1 MMPILAVARSACW
14 QPIRRCITVLALV
27 ASCVSNAE
35 ASPFTPSR
43 GDEVL
48 ERVPI
53 RTSPEQRELER
64 ARAAVAAS
72 PGNLQA
78 SIRLA
83 KRYIETWRNDGDPR
97 YLGYA
102 QAALA
107 PWWSRKDPPAEAR
120 VLRATLSQSTHR
132 FPEALADLDAVLA
145 QDARNAQAWLTK
157 ATVLQ
162 VLGDYPQASASCR
175 RLVGLAPN
183 LVVITCLSAVRSLNG
198 QAEAGYRQ
206 LDGALKTAGS
216 EIDPSIRTWS
226 LTLLAEMAARRGDDA
241 AARRHFEKAISLGK
255 PDNYLLAAY
264 SDFLLDAKEAEKVV
278 SLLATRTQVDVL
290 LLRYAIALRALASA
304 DAPRYTA
311 LLAERLEAVRM
322 RGDAIHGREQA
333 RFALDLHHDPIAAL
347 EYARQN
353 WKVQKE
359 PADARLL
366 LEAAVAANDEA
377 AARPVIDWIRQAGLE
392 DRTLAPLVAKLEGS
406 VK

>member
-1 MMPILAVARSACW
+1 
-14 QPIRRCITVLALV
+14 
-27 ASCVSNAE
+27 
-35 ASPFTPSR
+35 
-43 GDEVL
+43 
-48 ERVPI
+48 
-53 RTSPEQRELER
+53 LER

-162 VLGDYPQASASCR
+162 VLGDYPQAESSCR
-175 RLVGLAPN
+175 RLAGLAPN